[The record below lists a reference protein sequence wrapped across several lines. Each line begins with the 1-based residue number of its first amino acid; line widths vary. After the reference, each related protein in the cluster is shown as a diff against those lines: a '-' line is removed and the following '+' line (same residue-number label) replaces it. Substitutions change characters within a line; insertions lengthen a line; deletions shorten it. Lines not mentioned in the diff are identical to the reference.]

1 MKMTNYGIEI
11 HDATDLTSIGTG
23 LTKVTSEVWTC
34 PNLPEFKFKGGC
46 TISTCQYHTELKEPK
61 CLKLFRSEG
70 TSRITDVELC
80 LYKHPSK
87 TPRYSGALRKRALTR
102 VKNIAALYKYILWI
116 QDTYKESTGLPYE
129 AGASNAIDEAL
140 GSYPLNVPELKFKPW
155 ILLKLLSQDTYARFL
170 LENLQFKNSEINL
183 KNMLDVAP
191 KKLAKLTS
199 DVNSMSSKSYQ
210 HVKKLNLLQ
219 G

>member
-1 MKMTNYGIEI
+1 MRAQPKIKFDI
-11 HDATDLTSIGTG
+11 LDVS
-23 LTKVTSEVWTC
+23 SEKLIPVEVQVC
-34 PNLPEFKFKGGC
+34 PNLPEYRFKGGC
-46 TISTCQYHTELKEPK
+46 TIETCQYHTKLKSPN

-87 TPRYSGALRKRALTR
+87 SPRYSGAIRKKALTR
-102 VKNIAALYKYILWI
+102 VKNISALYKYVLWI
-116 QDTYKESTGLPYE
+116 QDTYSEKDGLPYVE
-129 AGASNAIDEAL
+129 GASVAVDEAL
-140 GSYPLNVPELKFKPW
+140 NSYPLNVPELGFKPW
-155 ILLKLLSQDTYARFL
+155 ILLRLLNHDTYSRFI

-183 KNMLDVAP
+183 KNMLDLAP

-199 DVNSMSSKSYQ
+199 DVNSMSSKSFQ
-210 HVKKLNLLQ
+210 HVKKLNLLK

>member
-11 HDATDLTSIGTG
+11 HDATDVTAVGTSMTEQAN
-23 LTKVTSEVWTC
+23 KVLTC

-46 TISTCQYHTELKEPK
+46 TINTCQYHTSLKKPN

-80 LYKHPSK
+80 LYKHPNK

-102 VKNIAALYKYILWI
+102 VKNIAALYKYVLWL
-116 QDTYKESTGLPYE
+116 QDTYTEATGLPYE
-129 AGASNAIDEAL
+129 VGASQSVDDAL
-140 GSYPLNVPELKFKPW
+140 DSYPLNVPELGFKPW
-155 ILLKLLSQDTYARFL
+155 ILLKLLNQDTYSRFI

-183 KNMLDVAP
+183 KNMLDLAP